1 MKRMFIVLIS
11 AAALISCGKE
21 PVSVEIST
29 GQSARFKINEID
41 TKAFLSDGYKICWE
55 AEKDQVSIFAK
66 TDNCR
71 FTAIKGG
78 DDSFWLEGTLSQVTG
93 KYYALY
99 PYDPDAT
106 NSTGFVTT
114 TLPTEQKAVVNQFSN
129 IIAVG
134 STEGK
139 TLNFRN
145 CVTLVEV
152 DLQTDGIKTISMRGN
167 NGELIAG
174 TVRISIPSKDE
185 GVPVSTV
192 VKGDKEVSISDGTVL
207 QKGKYYLAVIPQT
220 FSRGITLTLEGDG
233 IRAVKSTTK
242 PVTASRSM
250 RLLTGGLDLQTVS
263 ADDSFCLSYD
273 DGNQSGTIYPG
284 EDISL
289 VYSYSGVNSFN
300 YTIKS
305 SGYTAEYF
313 LDGSE
318 SGADASAIIGAG
330 FSGASGT
337 VDLSPTLPSGGENDN
352 NTRLK
357 SASIR
362 GTKDSPIDL
371 STDNNIPGV
380 SLSGVNT
387 ANCYVVR
394 APGWYSFPLVY
405 GNAIEGGNDNS
416 KAYAPGAASASMLSP
431 FIDAKGNGISS
442 PYIGG
447 VAGARLEWEDALCLI
462 DRDISV
468 YGGSGTDARI
478 RFYVPA
484 ETIREGNAMISALD
498 AQGKVLW
505 SWHIW
510 VCGASDSELSPVTIT
525 NKAGNDFRFMRIN
538 LGWVAPYDTPVVYP
552 ERRTRVRLTENGSGK
567 SIQFTLVQLGASLPA
582 NELGNCTF
590 YEGGRKDPFVGS
602 NGTDVKDARGDNI
615 KKIWYTTAR
624 RDTIGT
630 RAALLGNDIAAFIS
644 NPTVY
649 NIDSGGDKKYSNLWN
664 ATQDKAD
671 GPAYSIVK
679 TIYDPCP
686 AGLSLPPVS
695 AWSAFSTTNTDGEFN
710 KGWNFWSKPNK
721 EGETV
726 FYPACGSMSTS
737 NNTSTSVFGSL
748 RNVGTH
754 LSYWAG
760 NGKNTTSTYYL
771 SAYHYYTEDGKL
783 MSSVATNYG
792 NNRQAVLPIRPCFEQ

>member
-1 MKRMFIVLIS
+1 MKRFFILLIS
-11 AAALISCGKE
+11 AAALMSCGKE
-21 PVSVEIST
+21 PVSVDISA
-29 GQSARFKINEID
+29 GQPARFKINEID
-41 TKAFLSDGYKICWE
+41 TKAFLTDGYKICWE
-55 AEKDQVSIFAK
+55 AGKDDVSVFCK

-71 FTAIKGG
+71 FSATSGG
-78 DDSFWLEGTLSQVTG
+78 DGNFWLEGTLSQVTSR
-93 KYYALY
+93 YYAIY

-114 TLPTEQKAVVNQFSN
+114 TLPSEQKAVVNQFSN

-134 STEGK
+134 STQGE

-152 DLQTDGIKTISMRGN
+152 DLQTDGIKSIRLRGN

-185 GVPVSTV
+185 NFPVSTV
-192 VKGDKEVSISDGTVL
+192 IKGYKEVSVSGDAVL

-220 FSRGITLTLEGDG
+220 FNRGITLTLEGDG

-242 PVTASRSM
+242 PVTASRSK
-250 RLLTGGLDLQTVS
+250 RLLTGELALQTVS
-263 ADDSFCLSYD
+263 ADSSFCFSYD
-273 DGNQSGTIYPG
+273 DGEQSGIIYPG
-284 EDISL
+284 EEISL
-289 VYSYSGVNSFN
+289 IYSYSGVNSFN
-300 YTIKS
+300 YSVKS

-318 SGADASAIIGAG
+318 SGADASDRIGAG
-330 FSGASGT
+330 FSGPSGT
-337 VDLSPTLPSGGENDN
+337 VDLCPAPSTGGDNDN

-371 STDNNIPGV
+371 STDNNSILGA

-387 ANCYVVR
+387 ANCYLVR
-394 APGWYSFPLVY
+394 SPGWYSFPLVY
-405 GNAIEGGNDNS
+405 GNAIKSGQDNS
-416 KAYAPGAASASMLSP
+416 QAYAPGATSASMLSP
-431 FIDAKGNGISS
+431 FVDAKGNGISS
-442 PYIGG
+442 PYISG

-462 DRDISV
+462 DREVSV
-468 YGGSGTDARI
+468 YGDSRI

-484 ETIREGNAMISALD
+484 ETIREGNAVISALD

-510 VCGASDSELSPVTIT
+510 VCGASDTELSPVTIT
-525 NKAGNDFRFMRIN
+525 NKAGNDFRFSRIN
-538 LGWVAPYDTPVVYP
+538 LGWVAPYDTPIVYP
-552 ERRTRVRLTENGSGK
+552 ERKTRVRLTENGSGK

-590 YEGGRKDPFVGS
+590 YQGGRKDPFVGS

-615 KKIWYTTAR
+615 KKVWYTTAR
-624 RDTIGT
+624 RDTVGT
-630 RAALLGNDIAAFIS
+630 RAALLGNNLAAFIS

-649 NIDSGGDKKYSNLWN
+649 NIDSGGDKNYSNVWN
-664 ATQDKAD
+664 ATQDKLD
-671 GPAYSIVK
+671 GPAYGIVK
-679 TIYDPCP
+679 TVYDPCP
-686 AGLSLPPVS
+686 AGLCLPPVS
-695 AWSAFSTTNTDGEFN
+695 AWSAFSISNTDGEFN
-710 KGWNFWSKPNK
+710 KGWHFWSKPDK
-721 EGETV
+721 SGETV

-737 NNTSTSVFGSL
+737 NNTSTSVYGSL

-760 NGKNTTSTYYL
+760 NAKNASSTYYL
-771 SAYHYYTEDGKL
+771 SAYYYYTEENKL
-783 MSSVATNYG
+783 MNSVATSYG
-792 NNRQAVLPIRPCFEQ
+792 NNRQAVFPIRPCIEQ